1 MIIIYVVRK
10 ILNNDNIKFMYYHD
24 TIDIV
29 MLSLRYI
36 MMMIVAVSLS
46 SSYKT
51 KCFSYKRGYVI
62 RVENDEMHRQL

>member
-46 SSYKT
+46 SIHLYGMLVV
-51 KCFSYKRGYVI
+51 YI
-62 RVENDEMHRQL
+62 LP